1 MKKVFSESIWFT
13 ISLYLI
19 STSLKDDLVSGLN
32 ILKWDTLFVI
42 LLGIIKVSVSYNHW
56 HSNICCYMKI
66 TTKIMSKHLAL

>member
-1 MKKVFSESIWFT
+1 MKKFFSESIWFT

-42 LLGIIKVSVSYNHW
+42 LLGIIKVSVSYNH
-56 HSNICCYMKI
+56 
-66 TTKIMSKHLAL
+66 